1 MSCTDFRPYVECV
14 QRGAALTAT
23 QAADAFA
30 LIMSGRVAEND
41 LAAFLLAQAKRGPTV
56 AEITGAARAMR
67 ASMLSIDTPA
77 GTMDLCGTGGDGLGT
92 LNISTAVSFVVAA
105 CGVPVAKHG
114 NRNMSSRTGAAD
126 VLEALGVNVSLPPD
140 AAGAC
145 LRDAGICFLFAP
157 AYHPAM
163 KHVAPVRR
171 QLGIRTIFNLL
182 GPLCNPAKVRRQLL
196 GVYAREWIAPLAA
209 VLDELDTERAWVVHG
224 SDGMDEMTITGVTD
238 VAVLDR
244 GEVAFREVVPEEA
257 GVARGALA
265 ELMGG
270 DAAYN
275 AEAVRRLFNGEDLPA
290 YRDIVLLNT
299 AAALVIAE
307 KARDLREGRALAAA
321 ALVEGRARAV
331 LRTLAE
337 ISQELGR

>member
-1 MSCTDFRPYVECV
+1 MSRTGFRPYLKCV
-14 QRGAALTAT
+14 QRGEALSAA

-30 LIMSGRVAEND
+30 FIMAGRVPEDD
-41 LAAFLLAQAKRGPTV
+41 LADFLLAQARRGPTV

-67 ASMLSIDTPA
+67 ASMLSVETPA
-77 GTMDLCGTGGDGLGT
+77 GAMDLCGTGGDGLGT

-140 AAGAC
+140 AASAC
-145 LRDAGICFLFAP
+145 LREAGICFLFAP

-196 GVYAREWIAPLAA
+196 GVYAREWIAPLAT
-209 VLDELDTERAWVVHG
+209 VLHELDTERAWVVHG
-224 SDGMDEMTITGVTD
+224 SDGMDELTITGATNVAALERGDVTS
-238 VAVLDR
+238 
-244 GEVAFREVVPEEA
+244 REAMPEEA
-257 GVARGALA
+257 GVARGTLTD
-265 ELMGG
+265 LKGG
-270 DAAYN
+270 DAVYN
-275 AEAVRRLFNGEDLPA
+275 AEAVRRLFNGEGAPA
-290 YRDIVLLNT
+290 YRDIVLLNA

-307 KARDLREGRALAAA
+307 KARDLRDGHALAAA
-321 ALVEGRARAV
+321 ALNDGRARAM

>member
-1 MSCTDFRPYVECV
+1 MSRTDFRPYVECV

-30 LIMSGRVAEND
+30 LIMAGSVAEDD
-41 LAAFLLAQAKRGPTV
+41 LADFLLAQAKRGATV

-77 GTMDLCGTGGDGLGT
+77 GAMDLCGTGGDGLGT

-140 AAGAC
+140 AASAC
-145 LRDAGICFLFAP
+145 LREASICFLFAP

-171 QLGIRTIFNLL
+171 RLGIRTIFNLL

-196 GVYAREWIAPLAA
+196 GVYAREWIAPLAT
-209 VLDELDTERAWVVHG
+209 VLDELDTEHAWVVHG

-244 GEVAFREVVPEEA
+244 GEVALREVVPEEA
-257 GVARGALA
+257 GVDRSTLA
-265 ELMGG
+265 ELKGG

-290 YRDIVLLNT
+290 YRGIVLLNA

-307 KARDLREGRALAAA
+307 KARDLRQGHALAAA
-321 ALVEGRARAV
+321 ALEEGRARAV

-337 ISQELGR
+337 MSQDLGR